1 MVSGAPFQ
9 LLLWVLLEEA
19 GVLSPLP
26 FVLTHFQEGGGADKT
41 GDKREQ
47 SDREQCYVTLS
58 RGVSRGWGSRGHR
71 HAPLASH
78 LGTLSLTWHHPVD
91 LGKKIPPFAPE
102 VEQVDE

>member
-1 MVSGAPFQ
+1 MVSGAPIQ
-9 LLLWVLLEEA
+9 LLLWVLLGEA

-58 RGVSRGWGSRGHR
+58 QQRCVQGGGQTGPQTHTDTR
-71 HAPLASH
+71 L
-78 LGTLSLTWHHPVD
+78 
-91 LGKKIPPFAPE
+91 
-102 VEQVDE
+102 